1 MVKKHSAILSLTLI
15 AQLATMPMAFAQT
28 KMAEVLDEL
37 EIQQCRTQ
45 LMTLADEVIGE
56 KSHRLHVDQPKGNA
70 DKYPLTVVGI
80 ISYNDR
86 DAHVQFNASPLGDN
100 QCEVSYIEA
109 FALTESCLEVREQVF
124 KKWKYVGK
132 LSDDSFFLR
141 HKERL
146 TKNATLSSINHGTE
160 CLVTRR
166 HSGIE

>member
-1 MVKKHSAILSLTLI
+1 MAKKQSAILGLTLI
-15 AQLATMPMAFAQT
+15 AQLATTPMVFAQT

-37 EIQQCRTQ
+37 EVQQCQSQ
-45 LMTLADEVIGE
+45 LMTIADEVIGQ

-80 ISYNDR
+80 ISYHDR
-86 DAHVQFNASPLGDN
+86 DAHIQFNATPLANN

-109 FALTESCLEVREQVF
+109 FALPESCLEVREQVF

-146 TKNATLSSINHGTE
+146 TKNATLSSINHGTG